1 MAGVHGRSWG
11 AGETPQGL
19 SSGEVLFYLILI
31 SGGPQH
37 SESNPLPPSHSL
49 PISPE
54 SEQGRLED
62 PLANGEASFH
72 FRPSPPS
79 KLGT

>member
-1 MAGVHGRSWG
+1 MVRSYSI
-11 AGETPQGL
+11 
-19 SSGEVLFYLILI
+19 SSSSV
-31 SGGPQH
+31 GGPQH

-62 PLANGEASFH
+62 PLANRQASFH
-72 FRPSPPS
+72 LRPSPPS
-79 KLGT
+79 KLGI